1 MNGWR
6 DHKWRGTPFGLR
18 RRHDAWGG
26 MDANRLETE
35 KEENEKKKKYGKEEG
50 GRRECRV
57 RNQTVGE

>member
-35 KEENEKKKKYGKEEG
+35 KKEEKEKKKYGEEG
-50 GRRECRV
+50 GSAEW
-57 RNQTVGE
+57 EIKP